1 MEFVSSKSK
10 KKSRSVL
17 PDGSRF
23 LDCFGEETLVLLLSI
38 IPLYRFG
45 GLWQETSPYN
55 QLNIMQ
61 HLTFIIR
68 SVLKTA
74 MRSQQLKEA
83 NLKEL
88 SRFWAWQLL
97 HISLLVMNIFNK
109 TDSAICISLVL
120 VLALKGSS
128 NQLIYLYCSWCCAV

>member
-1 MEFVSSKSK
+1 MGFVSSKSK
-10 KKSRSVL
+10 QKSRSVL
-17 PDGSRF
+17 LDGSRF
-23 LDCFGEETLVLLLSI
+23 LDCFVLVLQLSI

-45 GLWQETSPYN
+45 GLGQENSPYN

-61 HLTFIIR
+61 HLTFIVR
-68 SVLKTA
+68 SVLETA

-88 SRFWAWQLL
+88 SQFWAWPVL

-109 TDSAICISLVL
+109 TDSAICISLV
-120 VLALKGSS
+120 
-128 NQLIYLYCSWCCAV
+128 